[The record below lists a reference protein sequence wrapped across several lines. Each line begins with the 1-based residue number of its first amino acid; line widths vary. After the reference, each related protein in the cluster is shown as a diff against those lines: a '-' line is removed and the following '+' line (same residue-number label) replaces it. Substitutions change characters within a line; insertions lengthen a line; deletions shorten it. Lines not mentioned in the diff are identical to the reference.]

1 MSSTLEYEPK
11 PAPRKS
17 LSYEMKCAILNRYD
31 NFGSGGIEI
40 SDDSVEFLNGLV
52 CAGLKEAQC
61 LIDAINKHGAVK
73 LYLSY

>member
-17 LSYEMKCAILNRYD
+17 LSYEMKCAILNRYN

-40 SDDSVEFLNGLV
+40 SDDSVEFLNGLRRP
-52 CAGLKEAQC
+52 
-61 LIDAINKHGAVK
+61 
-73 LYLSY
+73 